1 MPEPFTIGL
10 LIVGIGYMLL
20 ENYKQKH
27 SVIYIHQPIP
37 EIPPDYT
44 ELQQNQPPTYNEIA
58 TNTNEPPQIEPEPS
72 QIPQPPRPPQPPQPL
87 HLSAK

>member
-27 SVIYIHQPIP
+27 SVIYIHQTIP

-44 ELQQNQPPTYNEIA
+44 ESQQNQPPTYNEIA
-58 TNTNEPPQIEPEPS
+58 TNTTEPPQPEPPQPEPEP
-72 QIPQPPRPPQPPQPL
+72 PQPA
-87 HLSAK
+87 AK